1 MGFFCQSESFIE
13 DVLRRESDLL
23 LGSSMGEQHRGV
35 GHCMGA
41 DPNGDRDDERPA
53 MIELEPEFD
62 MWTIGDCNG
71 LPRAPNPGLLTLHAG
86 QASGQRARVVGAHAA
101 WRQDPGPSGLRPLPL
116 RRVHPTVVAAND
128 CVEILSLN
136 PLT

>member
-1 MGFFCQSESFIE
+1 MRFFCQSESFIE

-86 QASGQRARVVGAHAA
+86 QARVSARELWGRTRPGDRIPGLLGYDPFHYVVYT
-101 WRQDPGPSGLRPLPL
+101 RPSLPQMTASRFL
-116 RRVHPTVVAAND
+116 A
-128 CVEILSLN
+128 
-136 PLT
+136 